1 MKRAQ
6 RGFTLV
12 EVVVSLV
19 IVAGSMIPLLTV
31 LGQAGE
37 DVLETTD
44 ERKLRH
50 LMQIILAEV
59 QLGPLGT
66 DEEDAE
72 PHEEGDHGDFS
83 GFGAIDDPQEYAG
96 FEWDIE
102 VFREEIVLG
111 GADDETLA
119 DAGFSTDSSGRM
131 IGRPIS
137 NDFTT
142 EAENESEVDP
152 EGEIKR
158 VLVLTVRKVGETSD
172 GDRVLRIMTY
182 LPNPGEEERELS
194 GEGGQG
200 GARGAEGARGDG
212 TGAPTGGGGRGGGG
226 ESPLPSGG
234 RK

>member
-1 MKRAQ
+1 MRGS
-6 RGFTLV
+6 RGGFTLV

-50 LMQIILAEV
+50 LMQIILADV

-66 DEEDAE
+66 DEEDE
-72 PHEEGDHGDFS
+72 ERHEEGDHGDFT
-83 GFGAIDDPQEYAG
+83 GFGAADDPQEYAG
-96 FEWDIE
+96 FEWSVD

-111 GADDETLA
+111 GADEETLA
-119 DAGFSTDSSGRM
+119 DAGFSTDRSGRM
-131 IGRPIS
+131 IGRPVS
-137 NDFTT
+137 NDMTSG
-142 EAENESEVDP
+142 AESESEVDP

-172 GDRVLRIMTY
+172 ADRVLRIMTY
-182 LPNPGEEERELS
+182 LPNPGEEEREL
-194 GEGGQG
+194 EGGGSG
-200 GARGAEGARGDG
+200 GAGGPAGAESGRGDSG
-212 TGAPTGGGGRGGGG
+212 GAGGDRGGGG
-226 ESPLPSGG
+226 SGPLPAGGG

>member
-66 DEEDAE
+66 DDEDDE

-83 GFGAIDDPQEYAG
+83 GFGSIDDPQEYAG
-96 FEWDIE
+96 FEWEIE

-131 IGRPIS
+131 MGRPIS

-172 GDRVLRIMTY
+172 GDRVLRVMTY

-194 GEGGQG
+194 EEGGMG
-200 GARGAEGARGDG
+200 GARGAEGGRGDG

-226 ESPLPSGG
+226 ESPLPTGG